1 MVDPV
6 AVRDLYLSGRV
17 PVGGSPAEPVAVNAV
32 LDFSAAFNYVID
44 FTVLNQPLV
53 IGLIKSMFIDNTE
66 TPNEV
71 IVSVEGTQQR
81 FTVPAFAEGYFH
93 ITATQTTKVILESD
107 GGGATKS
114 NVAFFNEVKAPVVW
128 YKYGLDPNDG
138 NVKAEGTM
146 EDGAVPIAN
155 EQFKNPVYIG
165 GKEYATDTFRG
176 IAVDATGKLTNHVG
190 DGEDVTQGAK
200 ADAAWN
206 GAAAAPSI
214 VAILKSLYTKL
225 FNRNQ
230 GPDYENAPAGA
241 TTMMG
246 GAGAVGDI
254 LAGVIIVPAAA
265 APGPV
270 DIKDGAT
277 TIRIFVGG
285 ATITTTAPFTIDLKG
300 IASKNAGWELVCGAG
315 VAAVGVG
322 DFT

>member
-17 PVGGSPAEPVAVNAV
+17 PVGGTPAEPVAVNAV

-165 GKEYATDTFRG
+165 GREYATDTFRS
-176 IAVDATGKLTNHVG
+176 IAVNATGKITPHINDG
-190 DGEDVTQGAK
+190 DDVTQGAL

-206 GAAAAPSI
+206 GVTANPTI
-214 VAILKSLYTKL
+214 VSILKGIYARFAAVITAVV
-225 FNRNQ
+225 NTNQ

-246 GAGAVGDI
+246 GAGAIGDT

-270 DIKDGAT
+270 DIKDGGT

-285 ATITTTAPFTIDLKG
+285 ATVTTTAPFTIDLKG
-300 IASKNAGWELVCGAG
+300 IVSRNAG
-315 VAAVGVG
+315 
-322 DFT
+322 